1 MDQINLK
8 GWEGRTA
15 SLTGHVSAMQAAMI
29 HATLPGCS
37 GPAPREGDPLPQLW
51 HWCAFPP
58 LAATEDLGRD
68 GHTRLGDFLPPVAL
82 DRRMWAG
89 GALTF
94 HAPLRVGEPIRRQSK
109 LLSVEEK
116 DGASGPMIFVTVTH
130 EIHGPRG
137 LAIHERQDIVY
148 LQIPESYRPPRA
160 IPAPQSPSF
169 SRDIAMSAPLLFR
182 YSAVTF
188 NAHRIHYDL
197 PYATGIEH
205 YPGLVVHGP
214 LQATLLID
222 AATRWRG
229 EPPAAFRFRGV
240 HPLFH
245 TDDLRLMGTPGTGQ
259 NDGALDLCTVAPAG
273 HQGMQATARWL
284 D

>member
-1 MDQINLK
+1 MDQINIK
-8 GWEGRTA
+8 GWEGRTESVTGQVTA
-15 SLTGHVSAMQAAMI
+15 SQAAMI
-29 HATLPGCS
+29 HATLPGRA
-37 GPAPREGDPLPQLW
+37 GPAPRDGDPLPLLW

-58 LAATEDLGRD
+58 LTPTDALGRD
-68 GHTRLGDFLPPVAL
+68 GHPRLGDFLPPVAL

-94 HAPLRVGEPIRRQSK
+94 HALLRVGDVIRRQSR
-109 LLSVEEK
+109 LISVEEK
-116 DGASGPMIFVTVTH
+116 LGGAGPMVLVSVVH

-137 LAIHERQDIVY
+137 MAIHERQDIVY
-148 LQIPESYRPPRA
+148 LQIPSEYRPPRA
-160 IPAPQSPSF
+160 IPVPDSPAFDTRSP
-169 SRDIAMSAPLLFR
+169 ISAPLLFR

-197 PYATGIEH
+197 PYATEVEH

-229 EPPAAFRFRGV
+229 QAPAAFRFRGV

-245 TDDLRLMGTPGTGQ
+245 SEDLRLIGTPNETG
-259 NDGALDLCTVAPAG
+259 GLDLCTAAQAG
-273 HQGMQATARWL
+273 HQGLQATALWN

>member
-1 MDQINLK
+1 MDQINIK
-8 GWEGRTA
+8 GWEGRTESA
-15 SLTGHVSAMQAAMI
+15 TGQINALQAAMI
-29 HATLPGCS
+29 HATLPGRI
-37 GPAPREGDPLPQLW
+37 GAAPRDGDPLPPLW

-58 LAATEDLGRD
+58 LTPTTDLGRD
-68 GHTRLGDFLPPVAL
+68 GHPRLGDFLPPVAL

-89 GALTF
+89 GVLTF
-94 HAPLRVGEPIRRQSK
+94 HALLRVGDPIRRHSR
-109 LLSVEEK
+109 LISVEEK
-116 DGASGPMIFVTVTH
+116 TGGAGPMVLVSVVH

-137 LAIHERQDIVY
+137 MAIHERQDIVY
-148 LQIPESYRPPRA
+148 LQIPSEYRPPRA
-160 IPAPQSPSF
+160 IPAPENPAF
-169 SRDIAMSAPLLFR
+169 DTRVAMAEPLLFR

-197 PYATGIEH
+197 PYATQVEH

-229 EPPAAFRFRGV
+229 RTPDAFRFRGV
-240 HPLFH
+240 HPLFGGE
-245 TDDLRLMGTPGTGQ
+245 DLRLIGRPTDTG
-259 NDGALDLCTVAPAG
+259 GLELCTAALAG
-273 HQGMQATARWL
+273 HQGLQATALWN

>member
-1 MDQINLK
+1 MDQINIK
-8 GWEGRTA
+8 GWEGRTE
-15 SLTGHVSAMQAAMI
+15 SVTGQVTAGQAAMI
-29 HATLPGCS
+29 HATLPGRT
-37 GPAPREGDPLPQLW
+37 GPAPRDGDPLPPLW

-58 LAATEDLGRD
+58 LTPTTELGRD
-68 GHTRLGDFLPPVAL
+68 GHPRLGDFLPPVAL

-94 HAPLRVGEPIRRQSK
+94 HALLRVGDVIRRQSR
-109 LLSVEEK
+109 LVSVEEK
-116 DGASGPMIFVTVTH
+116 IGGAGPMVLVSVVH
-130 EIHGPRG
+130 EIYGPRG
-137 LAIHERQDIVY
+137 MAVHERQDIVY
-148 LQIPESYRPPRA
+148 LQIPSEFRPPRA
-160 IPAPQSPSF
+160 IPAPDSPVF
-169 SRDIAMSAPLLFR
+169 DSRVAMSAPLLFR

-197 PYATGIEH
+197 PYATEVEH

-229 EPPAAFRFRGV
+229 QAPATFRFRGV

-245 TDDLRLMGTPGTGQ
+245 TEDLRLVGAP
-259 NDGALDLCTVAPAG
+259 NDAGGLDLCTAALAG
-273 HQGMQATARWL
+273 HQGLQATAHWN